1 VVVVDG
7 SPGLV
12 DRRGGTVVVVEVEDG
27 WGGATGFKNGGRS
40 GIVAR
45 DVKAATGVS
54 IITDV
59 RMVFRSSFI
68 LNGGGVIGGTAPSY
82 SLSLFFAARRC

>member
-68 LNGGGVIGGTAPSY
+68 LNGGRGYRGDRAVLLLVT
-82 SLSLFFAARRC
+82 LLRCS